1 VRISDSDS
9 FIDLC
14 KNYRIAVYIFTS
26 ILYILVE
33 DFYSQIAIQ
42 NFLIIIGMGIACF
55 LGNYMYDALEEQV
68 VLTRLTLVFELF
80 AYGIFVYTSGGFSST
95 YLWYYVCCLLVVMNR
110 KEDFSFIFFGSAWCL
125 FCAWSG
131 ISDFD
136 TILRLKLNIVAGVG
150 MTLGSFFILKI
161 NFDIGKLKIGDF
173 IEFEG
178 ELQKNP
184 LIEFLNAFVDIY
196 KLVDIFSEE
205 SHLGNK
211 SKAKTQEKVNQKI
224 IKQIKSFSD
233 ELKHS
238 GTIDFILS
246 SEQGDI
252 VLSTQEQYLSNDN
265 ISEILGGTFKVLG
278 KVIAIC
284 EDDSNN
290 INLLRKTTLSLL
302 PEELLEEVFAGFKS
316 DEMEQFNLPEF
327 KTKIKGPA
335 MIVIPIAIYS

>member
-1 VRISDSDS
+1 VIDYKNKNSLIVPIYINEKIVIDMLAIIDDGFSKVSQINSVENIDKNEKNAVEVGVSTSSIISK
-9 FIDLC
+9 FLKIDF
-14 KNYRIAVYIFTS
+14 RGDIANQKTTQRNNSMSKEKVHTNVSLLSKFRSYIF
-26 ILYILVE
+26 E
-33 DFYSQIAIQ
+33 
-42 NFLIIIGMGIACF
+42 N
-55 LGNYMYDALEEQV
+55 E
-68 VLTRLTLVFELF
+68 
-80 AYGIFVYTSGGFSST
+80 
-95 YLWYYVCCLLVVMNR
+95 
-110 KEDFSFIFFGSAWCL
+110 
-125 FCAWSG
+125 
-131 ISDFD
+131 
-136 TILRLKLNIVAGVG
+136 
-150 MTLGSFFILKI
+150 ILKI